1 MTVRCGANR
10 KCMIEKSQIRFVA
23 ALIGGCL
30 LGMAASAS
38 DSTGPMSVVPF
49 RHASV
54 STMDKRIEAVHGD
67 RTKPGEPFVLRI
79 HAEAGYIIM
88 PHTHPV
94 DENMVVLEGSW
105 ALGMGDRF
113 DAKALQPMEVGDF
126 GFAEKGMKHFAL
138 SKTATVLQ
146 VHGIG
151 PFFVYW
157 VTPVYELTDHGVLLK
172 KRADDPGLKVTD
184 VPKGCFV
191 LKLGARVHGPG
202 GEGVV
207 IGAQCTPQ
215 ELTQYRISVAD
226 GKNFW
231 AQAKELQAL

>member
-1 MTVRCGANR
+1 MILTRQVRFA
-10 KCMIEKSQIRFVA
+10 A
-23 ALIGGCL
+23 ALCCL
-30 LGMAASAS
+30 LGLAARAADNAAPSH
-38 DSTGPMSVVPF
+38 VVPF

-54 STMDKRIEAVHGD
+54 SSMDKRIEAVQGD

-105 ALGMGDRF
+105 ALGVGDRF

-138 SKTATVLQ
+138 SKTAPVLQ

-151 PFFVYW
+151 PFLVYW

-172 KRADDPGLKVTD
+172 KMADDPGQPVTD
-184 VPKGCFV
+184 IPKDCFA
-191 LKLGARVHGPG
+191 LKLGARVRGPK

-215 ELTQYRISVAD
+215 ELTQYRVKAAD
-226 GKNFW
+226 DKNFW
-231 AQAKELQAL
+231 AQTKELQAR

>member
-1 MTVRCGANR
+1 
-10 KCMIEKSQIRFVA
+10 MIEKRQIRFVA

-30 LGMAASAS
+30 LGLTVIAADTTAP
-38 DSTGPMSVVPF
+38 THVVPF

-54 STMDKRIEAVHGD
+54 STMDKRIEAVQGD

-157 VTPVYELTDHGVLLK
+157 VKPVYELTDHGVLLK
-172 KRADDPGLKVTD
+172 KRADDPGVLVTD
-184 VPKGCFV
+184 TPQDCFT
-191 LKLGARVHGPG
+191 LKLGARVRGPS

-207 IGAQCTPQ
+207 IGAQCTTQ
-215 ELTQYRISVAD
+215 ELTQYRIKGGD
-226 GKNFW
+226 GKNIW
-231 AQAKELQAL
+231 AQARELQGL

>member
-1 MTVRCGANR
+1 
-10 KCMIEKSQIRFVA
+10 MIQTRQVRFVA
-23 ALIGGCL
+23 ALIGGWCFGL
-30 LGMAASAS
+30 TASAA
-38 DSTGPMSVVPF
+38 DATAPTPVVPF

-54 STMDKRIEAVHGD
+54 STMDKRIEPVQGD
-67 RTKPGEPFVLRI
+67 RTKPGQPFVLRI

-126 GFAEKGMKHFAL
+126 GFAAQGMKHFAL

-157 VTPVYELTDHGVLLK
+157 VNPVYELTDHGVLLK
-172 KRADDPGLKVTD
+172 KMADDPGQPVTD
-184 VPKGCFV
+184 VPKDCFT

-215 ELTQYRISVAD
+215 ELTQYRIKVAD

-231 AQAKELQAL
+231 AQTRELQAL